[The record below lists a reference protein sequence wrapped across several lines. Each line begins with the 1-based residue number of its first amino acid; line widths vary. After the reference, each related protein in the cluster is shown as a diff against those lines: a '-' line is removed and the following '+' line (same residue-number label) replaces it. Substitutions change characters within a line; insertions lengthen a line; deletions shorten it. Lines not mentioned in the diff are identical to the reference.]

1 MQNCGKRAAI
11 LKSFSLG
18 MHTTKQQSQLHQ
30 KPPQTL
36 YQNNSNPVKRGYVD
50 FSEHWRYS
58 SYRNYF
64 DTGLEVVF
72 DGVEIVVW

>member
-1 MQNCGKRAAI
+1 
-11 LKSFSLG
+11 
-18 MHTTKQQSQLHQ
+18 
-30 KPPQTL
+30 
-36 YQNNSNPVKRGYVD
+36 VKRGYVD

-72 DGVEIVVW
+72 DGVEVVVWAWERDSSLANNYERQRVISPVQRFVIFCMLDSCRR